1 MCPTCFF
8 TIMHMA
14 QWSLP
19 PERAPPWFHLESAV
33 SSPLTPIA
41 YISAKLAQQY
51 QSHPILSHI
60 QWVWKRVAKIL
71 KFDPYLH
78 QAAGIWL
85 NPKLC
90 INKSPFLWK
99 LWLQKGIRVLGDLY
113 QDGTLKSFEA
123 LSQEFDLPRNQQW
136 KYFQLRHLLVQVFG
150 SPSVVPPSGDMLE
163 KVLTIY
169 GRGHEASAYYAMILT
184 ASDSNIL
191 SLKMTWE
198 TDLKVSFTDAEWGRI
213 LSNGKKMSRELRTR
227 LIQFKILNRIY
238 WTPSRLHKVG
248 LVDNSECWRCQDKNG
263 TFVHMLWSCPKI
275 QAFWSSLHTI
285 VEKIVEQNIPLTPSL
300 FILGDPSALSDLAP
314 PLSNWI
320 QTVLMLGRKLV
331 VKEWKAPSAP
341 ALDLWY
347 AALGQLAA
355 LEHLSYRLLDKVEEY
370 NLKWGKFH
378 SYTLKV

>member
-1 MCPTCFF
+1 MWGKANIIKMICAPKFNYLLQAMPVRIPLRYFKQFDQLCNTFLWNNKRPRMNLRKLQRPVDKGGLGVPNLLFYHYAF
-8 TIMHMA
+8 TIRHMA

-41 YISAKLAQQY
+41 CISAKLAQQY

-136 KYFQLRHLLVQVFG
+136 KY
-150 SPSVVPPSGDMLE
+150 
-163 KVLTIY
+163 
-169 GRGHEASAYYAMILT
+169 
-184 ASDSNIL
+184 
-191 SLKMTWE
+191 
-198 TDLKVSFTDAEWGRI
+198 
-213 LSNGKKMSRELRTR
+213 
-227 LIQFKILNRIY
+227 
-238 WTPSRLHKVG
+238 
-248 LVDNSECWRCQDKNG
+248 
-263 TFVHMLWSCPKI
+263 
-275 QAFWSSLHTI
+275 LHTI

-347 AALGQLAA
+347 ATLGQLAA